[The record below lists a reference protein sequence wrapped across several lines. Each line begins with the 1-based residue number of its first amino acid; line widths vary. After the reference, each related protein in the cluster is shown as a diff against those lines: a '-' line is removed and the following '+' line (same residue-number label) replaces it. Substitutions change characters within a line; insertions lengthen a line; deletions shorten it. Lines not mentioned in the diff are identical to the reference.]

1 MTLLEDE
8 TNNKQVQITQHIQ
21 NSLLLLS
28 EIMYIERYFT
38 QTGKKG
44 HIFDTLDMIHLQ
56 DYFISKISYAA

>member
-56 DYFISKISYAA
+56 D